1 MSGTSSVTPP
11 SAPAPSPV
19 NQIEQGADEMA
30 AGVEAEVEDWRKHP
44 EGPFA
49 GIVAWAEAEFAKLH
63 ARVGSLEGG
72 KTPGATP
79 APAKPP
85 SPPAASPAPA
95 AAGLSGSGMSTK
107 DSSEAEHKPASTTS
121 GVGTGIS
128 GAPATPGSKE

>member
-72 KTPGATP
+72 KTSGATP
-79 APAKPP
+79 APAKPSSP
-85 SPPAASPAPA
+85 SAATPAPA
-95 AAGLSGSGMSTK
+95 PSGLSGSGI
-107 DSSEAEHKPASTTS
+107 SSEAEHKPTSTTS

-128 GAPATPGSKE
+128 GAPATPGGKE